1 MSCMVV
7 HVCRPTDWQFVV
19 AEMRHVNMNKDV
31 QVSDINVLRDW
42 SSASRD
48 VRENAFDQYYYFRK
62 NTYNSSFANNI
73 SEHTHQATLLR
84 LLSCS
89 FSDKSPPFCLFR
101 SFCSSAGLRSSWL
114 PATLFPSVR
123 KLCESPVGGVSTAF
137 QLVSPWPPDTD
148 GALAISSGA
157 RPSSLRTDVDSG
169 YCTTSPGGLLRC
181 RWQAT
186 RSRPWEAQNYC
197 LPTQCRSASRV
208 RMASALEDCIGLDRV
223 RRDYPGSPFS
233 RQID

>member
-1 MSCMVV
+1 MLDPLHRLLRLMRAREIGMILMKKHEGGKSDRMYFLVNRHIEMSCMVV

-157 RPSSLRTDVDSG
+157 RPSAPIELLPVPARTSVLSDEG
-169 YCTTSPGGLLRC
+169 C
-181 RWQAT
+181 
-186 RSRPWEAQNYC
+186 
-197 LPTQCRSASRV
+197 
-208 RMASALEDCIGLDRV
+208 
-223 RRDYPGSPFS
+223 
-233 RQID
+233 